1 MKVALILAAA
11 VFPVVAHAQN
21 RATPAWEWNDAE
33 RISRRCDPRLAAE
46 RVAESKPESRS
57 SGANVAAIPE
67 RTSRVLDVI
76 DGKKRPELFLP
87 TELFEALV
95 ERGLL
100 DGWGEGWEKRIRAAG
115 LPDDFLPRLRK
126 DSELFIADLQER
138 RQLTRRTPEAAE
150 RDRLVALAPALCRDR
165 ADALQRATRT
175 FGPDLSRFMYV
186 YVAPL
191 RTTFLEEPADPEAL
205 TSRERGCR

>member
-1 MKVALILAAA
+1 MKVALILAAV
-11 VFPVVAHAQN
+11 VFPVVAHAEN
-21 RATPAWEWNDAE
+21 RAMPAWEWSDAD
-33 RISRRCDPRLAAE
+33 RISLRCDSRLAAE
-46 RVAESKPESRS
+46 RVAESKPESRTS
-57 SGANVAAIPE
+57 RAGVEAAPE
-67 RTSRVLDVI
+67 RTSRIVDVI

-115 LPDDFLPRLRK
+115 LPDDFLRRLRK
-126 DSELFIADLQER
+126 DSELFIADLEER
-138 RQLTRRTPEAAE
+138 RQLTRKTPDAPE
-150 RDRLVALAPALCRDR
+150 RARLVVLAPALCRDR
-165 ADALQRATRT
+165 ADALQRATRA